1 MRPIQGEKWKNVRP
15 LSVQSCDT
23 EKRVKALVPSET
35 VEKCRVGDRDA
46 FHALFEAYR
55 ERVYG
60 IAWYFVSDENAAK
73 DVTQEVFLKLLL
85 HLKEFRA
92 DSSFDTW
99 LYRLVVNCCMDEH
112 RRRRRIVPLWMDP
125 RTHPVEHGQALESS
139 YGRKEIAAAV
149 RAAVRKL
156 KPKFRIPVVLRYVE
170 ELSYQEIAAALGCS
184 EGTIASR
191 LNRAHR
197 ALTRKLGH
205 LVGSNAPGRRS
216 CDPGV

>member
-1 MRPIQGEKWKNVRP
+1 M
-15 LSVQSCDT
+15 
-23 EKRVKALVPSET
+23 
-35 VEKCRVGDRDA
+35 
-46 FHALFEAYR
+46 
-55 ERVYG
+55 
-60 IAWYFVSDENAAK
+60 
-73 DVTQEVFLKLLL
+73 